1 MAIQSTSL
9 APQSM
14 IPPERRGAVQGKF
27 CKTCATV
34 FPLQL
39 GRHAGKGVN
48 GHDHIAS
55 SCAHEGDTFAAG
67 ALWWEP
73 AVVVLPAPPPP
84 PVAAAPAAP
93 LAR

>member
-1 MAIQSTSL
+1 MTIRSTSL

-14 IPPERRGAVQGKF
+14 VPPERRGAVQGKF
-27 CKTCATV
+27 CKTCATA

-55 SCAHEGDTFAAG
+55 PCAHEGEAFTAG
-67 ALWWEP
+67 APWWEP
-73 AVVVLPAPPPP
+73 AVVVLPPPAPAPA
-84 PVAAAPAAP
+84 VETAPAAP
-93 LAR
+93 AR